1 MMNFKKTISNIKE
14 TINHKLVDKKI
25 LNEMS
30 TVCKK
35 NDGFGFIAQIYS
47 KDHNPPHIHIT
58 ETNKKE
64 LGKILITVT
73 TPKNIADI
81 KEYEGSIDNEI
92 KKKIVKW
99 ANSKSKYNILNWD
112 RAKIAW
118 EDNHEEDDVVFS

>member
-1 MMNFKKTISNIKE
+1 MMNFKKTISNINE

-47 KDHNPPHIHIT
+47 KDHNPPHIHIA

-64 LGKILITVT
+64 LGKILITEK